1 MKNLA
6 VALFSAALAAVVMV
20 AQKPA
25 ADPKAE
31 QAVRAHMDQFA
42 KAVLGKDKA
51 TLEKLMADAILY
63 SHSTGSLDT
72 KAAFIDN
79 VMKETP
85 KYEGFDYGDQ
95 KILVYGNTAVVRGKI
110 TVKDFQNGQ
119 RRTIELNAMQIWM
132 KGSQGWTMIARQSTR
147 LNP

>member
-1 MKNLA
+1 
-6 VALFSAALAAVVMV
+6 MV
-20 AQKPA
+20 APTAHGQKPS

-31 QAVRAHMDQFA
+31 QAVKAAMDQFA

-51 TLEKLMADAILY
+51 TLEKLMADSIMY
-63 SHSTGSLDT
+63 SHSNANLDT
-72 KAAFIDN
+72 KESFIKN
-79 VMKETP
+79 VMNETP
-85 KYEGFDYGDQ
+85 KYEGFDYGES
-95 KILVYGNTAVVRGKI
+95 KTLIYGNTAIVRGKI

-119 RRTIELNAMQIWM
+119 RRTIELNAMQVWL

>member
-1 MKNLA
+1 MRKLSVITLF
-6 VALFSAALAAVVMV
+6 VAAAATMV
-20 AQKPA
+20 AQKPVA
-25 ADPKAE
+25 NPKAE
-31 QAVRAHMDQFA
+31 QAVRAAMDQFA

-51 TLEKLMADAILY
+51 TLEKLMADSILY
-63 SHSTGSLDT
+63 SHSSGQLDT
-72 KAAFIDN
+72 KAQFIDN

-85 KYEGFDYGDQ
+85 KYEGFDYGEQ
-95 KILVYGNTAVVRGKI
+95 KTLIYGNTAVVRGKV

-119 RRTIELNAMQIWM
+119 RRTIELNAMQIWL